1 MAAFSL
7 LEGEMN
13 KWQSRVSSENECS
26 ANFRWG
32 KVSYELMEYDV
43 NDGLVDGIS
52 VAEKTG
58 QAVETVYKTLVTI
71 AGPRELF
78 IFLVP
83 VAPNLI

>member
-1 MAAFSL
+1 
-7 LEGEMN
+7 
-13 KWQSRVSSENECS
+13 
-26 ANFRWG
+26 
-32 KVSYELMEYDV
+32 MEYDV
-43 NDGLVDGIS
+43 NDGLLDGVS